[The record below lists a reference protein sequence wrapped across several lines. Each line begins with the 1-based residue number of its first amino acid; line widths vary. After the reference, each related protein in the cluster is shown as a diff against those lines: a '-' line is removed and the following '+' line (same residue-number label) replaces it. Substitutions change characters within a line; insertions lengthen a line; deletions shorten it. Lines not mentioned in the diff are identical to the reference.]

1 VGATQYVP
9 RPTQNKTIIANSR
22 TKGKVHFR
30 LVQTQ
35 DAGTMRAMKI
45 VLVRPNYK
53 SHIITPPIGLGY
65 LASFLKAHGIEARIL
80 DGLKESLHPEEL
92 VARALNERADAVGIT
107 CLTAFYHETVDL
119 ARRLKWG
126 GQRVI
131 LGGVHP
137 TFLPHRTL
145 ADSGCDYVIA
155 GEGELALLA
164 LAKADFVSD
173 GIAGVYSP
181 DNVPDDGTA
190 CRKAETVQ
198 DLDTLPFPDWEQ
210 LDPRTYPKAPHGAI
224 VKNYPIGVVTTTR
237 GCPYACTFCASP
249 QFYDRTIRFRTPANV
264 IEEIKYL
271 VDTFGVREIHFEDDN
286 LTLRREHVESLC
298 RMILD
303 SGFHISWACPNGVR
317 ADKID
322 EPLLRLMKQSG
333 GYYLAFGIESAN
345 QAILDNV
352 GKRERIEDI
361 EQAIEMAAGAG
372 IQCQGFF
379 VFGLPGE
386 TAETIDQT
394 IRFAQRSKLARAQF
408 LILDVL
414 PGSQLWSS
422 LAGRFTPNWAKNSFK
437 EPEWIPDGLTREY
450 LLKAQSR
457 AFREFYLK
465 SPRRLLLMARS
476 IRPTQFKYLVRR
488 LLDYRILRG

>member
-1 VGATQYVP
+1 
-9 RPTQNKTIIANSR
+9 
-22 TKGKVHFR
+22 
-30 LVQTQ
+30 
-35 DAGTMRAMKI
+35 MKI
-45 VLVRPNYK
+45 ALVRPNYQ

-65 LASFLKAHGIEARIL
+65 LASFLRAHGIETRIL
-80 DGLKESLHPEEL
+80 DGLKDNARPDGL
-92 VARALNERADAVGIT
+92 VARILGERADAVGIT
-107 CLTAFYHETVDL
+107 CLTAFYHEAVDL
-119 ARRLKWG
+119 ARRLKAA

-137 TFLPHRTL
+137 TFLPRRTL
-145 ADSGCDYVIA
+145 EDCGCDYVA
-155 GEGELALLA
+155 CGEGELALLA
-164 LAKADFVSD
+164 LAKGGFVNAD
-173 GIAGVYSP
+173 IPGVYSL
-181 DNVPDDGTA
+181 DNLPDDETPF
-190 CRKAETVQ
+190 RKAEAVQ
-198 DLDTLPFPDWEQ
+198 NLDDLPFPDWEQ

-264 IEEIKYL
+264 IEEIRYL
-271 VDTFGVREIHFEDDN
+271 VDRFGVKEIHFEDDN
-286 LTLRREHVESLC
+286 LTLKGEHVESLC

-303 SGFHISWACPNGVR
+303 SGLQISWACPNGVR

-322 EPLLRLMKQSG
+322 EPLLRLMKRSG
-333 GYYLAFGIESAN
+333 CYYLAFGIESAN

-361 EQAIEMAAGAG
+361 ERAIEMAAGVG

-394 IRFAQRSKLARAQF
+394 IRFARQSKLARAQF

-437 EPEWIPDGLTREY
+437 EPEWIPEGLTREY
-450 LLKAQSR
+450 LLKSQSR
-457 AFREFYLK
+457 AFRRFYLH
-465 SPRRLLLMARS
+465 SPLRTLRLACHARPSQLKFLL
-476 IRPTQFKYLVRR
+476 RR
-488 LLDYRILRG
+488 LLDYRVLGG